1 MWDARA
7 NLRLQRRLAASVLK
21 AGKCK
26 VWLDPNEAAEI
37 ANANSRQA
45 IRKLVKDGLIIKK
58 PQAVHSRFHTRKMA
72 EAKKKG
78 RHSGPGK
85 RRGTREARMPT
96 KVIWTRR
103 MRVLRRVLRRLRD
116 SGKIDRHMYR
126 ALYLKTKGNVFKNKR
141 VLLEHINKVKVEQAR
156 LKLASEQAEA
166 LRSRTHAAK
175 ERQAKRAEAKKIEQE
190 QMAADAVAAAKKG
203 TAAAPGK
210 KSEEDK
216 SSSAAA
222 KKSSAGKPKSK

>member
-1 MWDARA
+1 MTARA

-21 AGKCK
+21 AGKRK

-58 PQAVHSRFHTRKMA
+58 PQAVHSRFRTRLMA

-85 RRGTREARMPT
+85 RCGTREARMPS
-96 KVIWTRR
+96 KLIWTRR

-116 SGKIDRHMYR
+116 SNKIDRHMYR
-126 ALYLKTKGNVFKNKR
+126 ALYLKCKGNVFKNKR

-175 ERQAKRAEAKKIEQE
+175 ERQAKRAEAKKVEQE

-203 TAAAPGK
+203 TGSAAPGK
-210 KSEEDK
+210 KSEEK
-216 SSSAAA
+216 PAASAG
-222 KKSSAGKPKSK
+222 KKSSTGKPKSK